1 MSFVDQLCCDPDCI
15 EENVSSILAPF
26 VKKFVFQIC
35 RHQDFTILDSNVVHT
50 KGFILQRNPR
60 VLLLSHYVDDCDD
73 AFEVSLSNVK
83 STLKLMKTTIDNIG
97 AKDSI
102 GDDLV
107 SLFQESDSDSSFSSF
122 IDV

>member
-1 MSFVDQLCCDPDCI
+1 
-15 EENVSSILAPF
+15 
-26 VKKFVFQIC
+26 
-35 RHQDFTILDSNVVHT
+35 
-50 KGFILQRNPR
+50 
-60 VLLLSHYVDDCDD
+60 
-73 AFEVSLSNVK
+73 
-83 STLKLMKTTIDNIG
+83 MKTTIDNIG